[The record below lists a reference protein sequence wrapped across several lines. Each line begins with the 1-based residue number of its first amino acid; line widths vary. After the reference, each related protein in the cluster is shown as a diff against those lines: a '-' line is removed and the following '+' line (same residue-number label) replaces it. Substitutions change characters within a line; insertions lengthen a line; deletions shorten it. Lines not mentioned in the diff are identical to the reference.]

1 MRLLPAAMAQTS
13 DCDGTDP
20 EMPELVP
27 VGRPSPEVSSSGRA
41 QLRRQRQPLKAS
53 KDKPR
58 RSEMKLIRHLRDPRD
73 PFSLAVEKS
82 MRGLEAAAKLERDAA
97 GTNLTEEIRRLL
109 LQVPSLGDALKAVPP
124 GQRPKKV
131 LDVVGPGVESAACV
145 LSDLWNKATAT
156 AAVHAVRKGVEQ
168 GATASQATDDTSEL
182 QACMEVGVLM
192 ALRERCVGIADEDLL
207 CGCWSLPSLGNE
219 VMDRFIDFLESEY
232 PDGSP

>member
-1 MRLLPAAMAQTS
+1 MAQTS
-13 DCDGTDP
+13 DCEETDP

-27 VGRPSPEVSSSGRA
+27 VGRASPEVSSSGRA
-41 QLRRQRQPLKAS
+41 QLRRQRQPSVAS

-58 RSEMKLIRHLRDPRD
+58 RNEMKLIRHLRNPRV
-73 PFSLAVEKS
+73 SVAVEKS
-82 MRGLEAAAKLERDAA
+82 MRELEAAAKLEREAA

-124 GQRPKKV
+124 GQRPKTV

-168 GATASQATDDTSEL
+168 GATGGQATDDTIEL
-182 QACMEVGVLM
+182 QGCMEVGVLM
-192 ALRERCVGIADEDLL
+192 ALRERCVGIEDEDLL
-207 CGCWSLPSLGNE
+207 CGCWSLHGNE
-219 VMDRFIDFLESEY
+219 AMEGFIDFLESEY
-232 PDGSP
+232 PDGSPSSST